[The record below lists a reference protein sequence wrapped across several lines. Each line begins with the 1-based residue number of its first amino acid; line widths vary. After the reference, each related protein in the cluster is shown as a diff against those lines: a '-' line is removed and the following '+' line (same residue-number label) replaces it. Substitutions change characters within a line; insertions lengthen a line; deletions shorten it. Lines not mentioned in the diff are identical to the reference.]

1 MNTHTKLRTL
11 PARQQGLTFT
21 KLMIVIAI
29 LAIVSVVWHGMYSG
43 NLQSLSWGVNGVAEE
58 RCIAGHVHVVG
69 KDGNVRQVFGARGTG
84 IPCGENATK

>member
-1 MNTHTKLRTL
+1 MKVSATRYSG

-29 LAIVSVVWHGMYSG
+29 LAIVSVVWPSMYSG
-43 NLQSLSWGVNGVAEE
+43 SMQSLSWGVNGVAEE

-84 IPCGENATK
+84 IPCEPTKK

>member
-1 MNTHTKLRTL
+1 MKTSATRYSG

-29 LAIVSVVWHGMYSG
+29 LAIVSVVWPSMYSG

-84 IPCGENATK
+84 IPCEPTKK